1 MNMMS
6 IYFLI
11 TYLVLRKQSRS
22 LNPKFQCP
30 VCAIN
35 CGETRARNR
44 HIWAEHSEYAK
55 ENDIPSEQE
64 ACPFPGCRYRGR
76 KDNVPRHYKTQHSQ

>member
-1 MNMMS
+1 MEH
-6 IYFLI
+6 
-11 TYLVLRKQSRS
+11 VLYSTAPNPSSGRKQSRF

-30 VCAIN
+30 VCNDN

-44 HIWAEHSEYAK
+44 HIWTDHREYA
-55 ENDIPSEQE
+55 EQNNIPSEQE

-76 KDNVPRHYKTQHSQ
+76 KDNVPRHYKTQHS